1 MLKKICKSL
10 GVLATAGLLL
20 LQGVGIAEAGAL
32 KVGTRAYPYGEILAQ
47 VQPVLAEQGVEL
59 QIKTYADD
67 FSAEHMPLLDL
78 LEGEI
83 DATFYQTESSMRAF
97 TSEHGLNIRP
107 VCSVFLEPMGIYSA
121 QVNSLADAWDGSQV
135 IIPNNGYTGRA
146 LMLLQDVGILSV
158 KKEAGYNAGFE
169 DIEKMVRPF
178 KVILVDPEAMP
189 ANYQNFQLAVLDYNQ
204 AKAAKLDLTK
214 AVYVENGANPY
225 AAIVAVRDGDQK
237 KEDIKKLVAALHAP
251 NMADFINYNYEGHY
265 IAAFSTDY

>member
-10 GVLATAGLLL
+10 GLLVTAGMLL
-20 LQGVGIAEAGAL
+20 LQGAGIAEAGVL

-59 QIKTYADD
+59 QIKNYADD
-67 FSAEHMPLLDL
+67 FSAEHQPLLDL

-83 DATFYQTESSMRAF
+83 DATFHQTESSMRAF
-97 TSEHGLNIRP
+97 TQEHGLKIEP

-121 QVNSLADAWDGSQV
+121 QVKSIADAWPGSQV
-135 IIPNNGYTGRA
+135 IIPNNGYAGRA
-146 LMLLQDVGILSV
+146 LMLLQEVGILSL
-158 KKEAGYNAGFE
+158 KKGAGYNADDE
-169 DIEKMVRPF
+169 AIEKMLRPF
-178 KVILVDPEAMP
+178 KVIFVEAEAMP
-189 ANYQNFQLAVLDYNQ
+189 ANYQHFQLAVLDYNQ

-214 AVYVENGANPY
+214 AVYIENGANPY
-225 AAIVAVRDGDQK
+225 AAIVAVKDGDQK

-265 IAAFSTDY
+265 IAAFSTNY

>member
-10 GVLATAGLLL
+10 GLLATAGMLL
-20 LQGVGIAEAGAL
+20 LQGAGIAEAGVL
-32 KVGTRAYPYGEILAQ
+32 KVGARAYPYGEILAQ

-67 FSAEHMPLLDL
+67 FSAEHLPLLDL

-83 DATFYQTESSMRAF
+83 DATFHQTEASMRAF
-97 TSEHGLNIRP
+97 TSEHGLNIKP

-121 QVNSLADAWDGSQV
+121 QVQSLADAWDGSQV
-135 IIPNNGYTGRA
+135 IIPNNGYAGRA
-146 LMLLQDVGILSV
+146 LMLLQNVGILNV
-158 KKEAGYNAGFE
+158 RKDAGYNAGFE

-214 AVYVENGANPY
+214 AVYV
-225 AAIVAVRDGDQK
+225 
-237 KEDIKKLVAALHAP
+237 
-251 NMADFINYNYEGHY
+251 
-265 IAAFSTDY
+265 

>member
-20 LQGVGIAEAGAL
+20 LQGVGIAEAGVL

-135 IIPNNGYTGRA
+135 IIPKNR
-146 LMLLQDVGILSV
+146 
-158 KKEAGYNAGFE
+158 
-169 DIEKMVRPF
+169 
-178 KVILVDPEAMP
+178 
-189 ANYQNFQLAVLDYNQ
+189 
-204 AKAAKLDLTK
+204 
-214 AVYVENGANPY
+214 
-225 AAIVAVRDGDQK
+225 
-237 KEDIKKLVAALHAP
+237 
-251 NMADFINYNYEGHY
+251 
-265 IAAFSTDY
+265 

>member
-20 LQGVGIAEAGAL
+20 LQGVGIAEAGVL

-135 IIPNNGYTGRA
+135 IIPNNRYTGRA

-158 KKEAGYNAGFE
+158 KKEAGYNVGFE

-214 AVYVENGANPY
+214 AVYIENGANPY
-225 AAIVAVRDGDQK
+225 AAIVELRTGTK
-237 KEDIKKLVAALHAP
+237 RRRI
-251 NMADFINYNYEGHY
+251 
-265 IAAFSTDY
+265 SRSW

>member
-1 MLKKICKSL
+1 M
-10 GVLATAGLLL
+10 
-20 LQGVGIAEAGAL
+20 
-32 KVGTRAYPYGEILAQ
+32 
-47 VQPVLAEQGVEL
+47 EL
-59 QIKTYADD
+59 QIRTYADD

-135 IIPNNGYTGRA
+135 IIPNNRYTGRA

-204 AKAAKLDLTK
+204 AKAAKLDLAK